1 MNADPTELLLAIA
14 QAGRE
19 NPSAPS
25 LHLVEPFQHYFDEKG
40 HLQHDALDWRDG
52 ALTRREALTRFLLL
66 NAVLDQ
72 GPDIIG
78 LRQMLIQVT
87 NELYRREVRFLH
99 KPLLFFQEIGLAIDE
114 ILTQHQAVK
123 KVRAAV
129 WAAENRSNANRY
141 NLFMDNAHQ
150 VLGYAI
156 FRWGVPLA
164 LPYLLEKDA
173 RRRDYELYSMLL
185 LDYLESYSSTEQ
197 MTIQL
202 KEHPRYGL
210 GKAIGDKA
218 AHLFGKWLVSI
229 FRLTRRAESGWKD
242 FSYEV
247 PYDSNAGR
255 VLWRT
260 GYLLNWASEATYQQA
275 GVLRPGVGKGRKT
288 YIRVTNLRGMR
299 SETNLSPELHRI
311 YGEICTEH
319 LRSHRRLPKKVEIQ
333 RIQHAY
339 LWRIFKEH
347 GLAIADF
354 DDGLIAIG
362 TQFCYNHSQPR
373 CTECPINRHCAGYQD
388 QPKLIE
394 EYRT

>member
-1 MNADPTELLLAIA
+1 MNINPLDLILSIA
-14 QAGRE
+14 RVGRE
-19 NPSAPS
+19 IPSMPA

-40 HLQHDALDWRDG
+40 HLRHDVLDQRDG
-52 ALTRREALTRFLLL
+52 ALTRREAITRFLLL

-87 NELYRREVRFLH
+87 NKLYQREVRFLH
-99 KPLLFFQEIGLAIDE
+99 KPLLFFQEIGLSIDE

-123 KVRAAV
+123 KVRAAL
-129 WAAENRSNANRY
+129 WAKENHSNANRY
-141 NLFMDNAHQ
+141 NLFMDNARQ
-150 VLGYAI
+150 VLGYAV

-164 LPYLLEKDA
+164 LPYLLEKDVC
-173 RRRDYELYSMLL
+173 RRGNEPSSTLL
-185 LDYLESYSSTEQ
+185 LDYLEGYPSTEQ
-197 MTIQL
+197 MTIHL

-210 GKAIGDKA
+210 GKAIGNKA
-218 AHLFGKWLVSI
+218 AHLFGKWLVSL
-229 FRLTRRAESGWKD
+229 FHLTRRVGSGWDD

-260 GYLLNWASEATYQQA
+260 GYLLNWASELAYQSA
-275 GVLRPGVGKGRKT
+275 GVLRPGAGKGRKT
-288 YIRVTNLRGMR
+288 YLRVTNLRGMR
-299 SETNLSPELHRI
+299 SEIDLSSDLHRM
-311 YGEICTEH
+311 YGKICTEH
-319 LRSHRRLPKKVEIQ
+319 LRSHRHPPRKIEIQ

-339 LWRIFKEH
+339 LWSVFEKER
-347 GLAIADF
+347 LTVANF

-373 CTECPINRHCAGYQD
+373 CTECPINRYCLGYQK
-388 QPKLIE
+388 QSKFIE
-394 EYRT
+394 DYRT